1 MKLSRRY
8 IITAIITILLAL
20 FLGGYRLPF
29 YIYKPGGAEELNP
42 VVQVE
47 GAYDSSGEMHLV
59 TVRGGQATPI
69 QYLLAKIR
77 SYHQIYPIEDIR
89 PEGISESEY
98 MHAQLQM
105 MESSQEA
112 AQVVAYQAA
121 DKDIDIQYE
130 GVYVMNLLK
139 GMPAEKE
146 LKPGDRIIQVDDK
159 KVAESSD
166 LVDYV
171 DKMGA
176 GDSVELTLEREGEE
190 MVKEIELAPF
200 PEQKDKVGVGITLVT
215 DRSVD
220 VNPKVQFKSGE
231 IGGPSAGLMF
241 SLEIYDQLTEEDIT
255 KGYMVA
261 GTGEISYEGEVGRI
275 GGIDKKVVAADK
287 EGVDIF
293 FAPNEGGKEGSNYEI
308 AKRTAEKIDTSMK
321 VVPVDTF
328 QEALDYLDQL
338 EPKA

>member
-69 QYLLAKIR
+69 QYLLAKVR

-98 MHAQLQM
+98 YHAQLQM
-105 MESSQEA
+105 METSQEA

-146 LKPGDRIIQVDDK
+146 LKPGDRIIQVDDTK
-159 KVAESSD
+159 INESSD
-166 LVDYV
+166 LVEYV
-171 DKMGA
+171 EKMGA

-200 PEQKDKVGVGITLVT
+200 PDQKEKVGVGITLVT
-215 DRSVD
+215 DRRVE

-241 SLEIYDQLTEEDIT
+241 SLEIYDQLTDEDIT

-275 GGIDKKVVAADK
+275 GGIDKKVVAADR

-293 FAPNEGGKEGSNYEI
+293 FAPNEGGKEGSNYDI

-328 QEALDYLDQL
+328 QEALDYLEQL

>member
-69 QYLLAKIR
+69 QYLLAKVR

-98 MHAQLQM
+98 YHAQLQM
-105 MESSQEA
+105 METSQEA

-130 GVYVMNLLK
+130 GVYVMNLLE
-139 GMPAEKE
+139 GMPAENE
-146 LKPGDRIIQVDDK
+146 LKPGDRIIQVDDTK
-159 KVAESSD
+159 INESSD
-166 LVDYV
+166 LVEYV
-171 DKMGA
+171 EKMGA
-176 GDSVELTLEREGEE
+176 GDSIKLTLEREGEE
-190 MVKEIELAPF
+190 MVKEIELSPF
-200 PEQKDKVGVGITLVT
+200 PDQKEKVGVGITLVT
-215 DRSVD
+215 DRSVE

-241 SLEIYDQLTEEDIT
+241 SLEIYDQLTEEDVT

-275 GGIDKKVVAADK
+275 GGIDKKVVAADR

-293 FAPNEGGKEGSNYEI
+293 FAPNEGGKKGSNYEI
-308 AKRTAEKIDTSMK
+308 AKRTAEKIDASMK
-321 VVPVDTF
+321 VVPVDNF
-328 QEALDYLDQL
+328 QEALDYLEQL